1 MVSTQGRVAS
11 MLATEHKRR
20 LTLQTWTKGSYKI
33 ALNSKA
39 PQEPG
44 DLGIRSGYVCGA
56 FGVCKV
62 YMGWSLSHIPSG
74 LHSEDYDRLDTA
86 KEVVSCLMRLGVDWN
101 LTQPLHSV
109 SQTVRDEYT
118 SIIRR

>member
-1 MVSTQGRVAS
+1 M
-11 MLATEHKRR
+11 
-20 LTLQTWTKGSYKI
+20 QTWTKGSYKI
-33 ALNSKA
+33 ALNPKA

-56 FGVCKV
+56 FGVCRV
-62 YMGWSLSHIPSG
+62 GTGQWAAWSLSHIPSG
-74 LHSEDYDRLDTA
+74 LHIEDYDRLDTA

-109 SQTVRDEYT
+109 SQAVRDEYT
-118 SIIRR
+118 RIIRR